1 MRTTVDIESGLLKR
15 LRVGAR
21 QRGVTVKEYLAIVL
35 ERGLQEHSEKRG
47 RIRVPAFSMGQPRN
61 SVDLDKSLRIA
72 AELEDE
78 ETAREL
84 TLRK

>member
-15 LRVGAR
+15 LRVAAR
-21 QRGVTVKEYLAIVL
+21 QRGVTVKQYLAIVL

-47 RIRVPAFSMGQPRN
+47 RIRIPVFSMGQPRY